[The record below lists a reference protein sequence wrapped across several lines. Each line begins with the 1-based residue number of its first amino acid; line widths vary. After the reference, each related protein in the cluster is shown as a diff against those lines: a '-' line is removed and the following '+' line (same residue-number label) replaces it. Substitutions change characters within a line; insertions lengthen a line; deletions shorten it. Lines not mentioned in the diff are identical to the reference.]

1 MQRAQQQS
9 RQNLPSVISVQ
20 ILGYGDEPAAG
31 ATPPSPRAAAPAG
44 SRYDS
49 ASAVQILGAG
59 ALEPGE
65 MRGLTE
71 QERARLSR

>member
-31 ATPPSPRAAAPAG
+31 ARRRRAAAPAG